1 MAATAAPSKEVAGGP
16 RSLLL
21 ALRILILDEA
31 TAFLDAS
38 EESRL
43 KDTVR
48 TLMAGKTTLVIRHR
62 MSTLR
67 GADKVVTLD
76 AAGRVVADGA
86 ADLPKRRPRLGP
98 AAADPGGRQVKAAS
112 RAPILP
118 VWWPV
123 LRATPTG
130 IYLEMQRLK
139 DDLPRLFT
147 RSVACLTV
155 TDNPPGSNR
164 VVMV

>member
-1 MAATAAPSKEVAGGP
+1 
-16 RSLLL
+16 
-21 ALRILILDEA
+21 
-31 TAFLDAS
+31 
-38 EESRL
+38 
-43 KDTVR
+43 
-48 TLMAGKTTLVIRHR
+48 MAGKTTLVISHR

-76 AAGRVVADGA
+76 AAGRVVANGA

>member
-1 MAATAAPSKEVAGGP
+1 MVATAAPSKEVAGGS

-48 TLMAGKTTLVIRHR
+48 TFMAGKTTLVISHR

-76 AAGRVVADGA
+76 PAGRVVANGA

-112 RAPILP
+112 RAPHSAGPLASLARNIH
-118 VWWPV
+118 WHIFG
-123 LRATPTG
+123 AYSG
-130 IYLEMQRLK
+130 
-139 DDLPRLFT
+139 
-147 RSVACLTV
+147 
-155 TDNPPGSNR
+155 
-164 VVMV
+164 